1 MDKLL
6 SFLLISF
13 SIAFDF
19 YVEAIC
25 TAKLD
30 SHKTSK
36 WGSTVSFLA
45 AFALGLLWNDHHIGA
60 FIFPFSKD
68 AFDEHGMSGS
78 VVLAVLF
85 LSIGM
90 RLVCTPQGK
99 SAATQWVNH
108 TMHPLKC
115 NAP

>member
-45 AFALGLLWNDHHIGA
+45 AFSLGLLWNDHHIGA
-60 FIFPFSKD
+60 FIFPFSKE

-85 LSIGM
+85 LSIGKAVGVM
-90 RLVCTPQGK
+90 CE
-99 SAATQWVNH
+99 
-108 TMHPLKC
+108 
-115 NAP
+115 